1 LYTPEYGVCHG
12 DELFMLFK
20 ANSLPLKTVYTAE
33 DISTSENMLR
43 MWTDFAKT
51 GNPTPDLEAGSVL
64 WEK

>member
-1 LYTPEYGVCHG
+1 
-12 DELFMLFK
+12 MLFK
-20 ANSLPLKTVYTAE
+20 ANSLPLETVYSAE